1 MMQIVH
7 VDAVV
12 EGIAQSLRPGVRGV
26 FNLTGPGPI
35 ALSVLQKQLGRR
47 KLPLPEMIARPIM
60 KTLWDLRLTTFPTPE
75 MDYIKYV
82 CMVDGSRARE
92 VLGYKPKRTLRETIE
107 AVRY

>member
-1 MMQIVH
+1 
-7 VDAVV
+7 
-12 EGIAQSLRPGVRGV
+12 
-26 FNLTGPGPI
+26 
-35 ALSVLQKQLGRR
+35 
-47 KLPLPEMIARPIM
+47 
-60 KTLWDLRLTTFPTPE
+60 